1 LCAKI
6 ILIITTHHP
15 LSIGLGPFYIF
26 HPTMQNCYV
35 EAMVYHRIMY
45 YQFRI
50 CLFQLIVA
58 LSQFWLFEMAD
69 FDVCYDC

>member
-1 LCAKI
+1 
-6 ILIITTHHP
+6 
-15 LSIGLGPFYIF
+15 
-26 HPTMQNCYV
+26 MQNCYV